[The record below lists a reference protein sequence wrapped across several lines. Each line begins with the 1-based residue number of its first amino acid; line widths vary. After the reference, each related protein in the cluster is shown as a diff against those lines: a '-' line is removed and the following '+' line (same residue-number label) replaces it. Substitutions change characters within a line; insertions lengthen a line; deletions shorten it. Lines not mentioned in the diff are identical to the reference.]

1 MSIVV
6 PAPDMTGMEVKDL
19 NKCKTGHAFE
29 VILKQPG
36 GSAAASPLKALS
48 PNKKRDVSLDDIRG
62 RLLAAEERRKSQQF
76 AVVNQAKSEEEKV
89 LKVKQ
94 KKQEADENF
103 VHAVEEHLKAKWEL
117 YEENHLSKIRSKV
130 EKFKELNEKPELL
143 REKVKREVEE
153 MCNQLEET
161 LQQKMEQSAKSREE
175 QIKQRKEKIKEK
187 ENHAEKVR
195 QNKLIHQD
203 GSGEPA
209 EAVPCK

>member
-1 MSIVV
+1 MSDKSV
-6 PAPDMTGMEVKDL
+6 TGMEVKDL